1 MEQNTENTQGYQSH
15 QESNSQFYASQQ
27 PQMPLYSY
35 VNDNEKVMSVGDWL
49 LTMVVMMIPLVNVIM
64 VFVWAFG
71 AGNKNRSNW
80 AKAAIVMWLIVFAL
94 YIGIILIGAVALGGF
109 EELIEELEYM

>member
-1 MEQNTENTQGYQSH
+1 MEQNTQNYQGDNNQ
-15 QESNSQFYASQQ
+15 NIPPFGSQQ
-27 PQMPLYSY
+27 SQMPLYSY

>member
-1 MEQNTENTQGYQSH
+1 MEQNTEYSQGNQYRQD
-15 QESNSQFYASQQ
+15 SNSQFYASQQ

-49 LTMVVMMIPLVNVIM
+49 LTMLVMAIPLVNVIM

-80 AKAAIVMWLIVFAL
+80 AKASIIVWLVVFAL

>member
-80 AKAAIVMWLIVFAL
+80 AKAVLIMWVVIIAL
-94 YIGIILIGAVALGGF
+94 YIGIIIIAAMAVGGM
-109 EELIEELEYM
+109 EELVNELEYM

>member
-1 MEQNTENTQGYQSH
+1 MEQNTENTQNYQGYSPQ
-15 QESNSQFYASQQ
+15 NTPPYGSQQ

-49 LTMVVMMIPLVNVIM
+49 LTMLVMAIPLVNVIM

-80 AKAAIVMWLIVFAL
+80 AKASIIVWLVVFAL

-109 EELIEELEYM
+109 EELIDELEYM